1 MNYITQLNTFYK
13 FLPNNPL
20 SSNAQCLYGFLLNYN
35 NGLGWIK
42 EFTVANTLICGYT
55 NYNRQ
60 ILDRA
65 RNELIQKGYIQY
77 RKGTSNQA
85 GKYLIVEFDTQGNTQ
100 DNTQDNTQGNTQND
114 TRTVPLNKLNKT
126 KQNKESK
133 KDARTF
139 DTIIDDYTEN
149 EILRYEL
156 KEHLKTRKA
165 KKATL
170 TDRAIEL
177 SCENL
182 DKLAQDD
189 DTKIA
194 IVKQSIANGWIGF
207 FALKQTPLQVQYNN
221 PGQMTE
227 EQKMADRE
235 RQKKMLQEAIDRG
248 DFDAKH
254 GRHVQGH
261 R

>member
-85 GKYLIVEFDTQGNTQ
+85 GKYLIVEFDTQGDTQGNTQ
-100 DNTQDNTQGNTQND
+100 DNTQNDTQGNTQDDTQVD

-126 KQNKESK
+126 KQNETKVKKESVK
-133 KDARTF
+133 KKFGEYQNVLLTEKEYQSLNSDFANAEELIKFLDEYIEMKGYKAKSHNLAIRKWVKDAV
-139 DTIIDDYTEN
+139 N
-149 EILRYEL
+149 E
-156 KEHLKTRKA
+156 RKA
-165 KKATL
+165 KTYIHKVAS
-170 TDRAIEL
+170 D
-177 SCENL
+177 S
-182 DKLAQDD
+182 
-189 DTKIA
+189 
-194 IVKQSIANGWIGF
+194 QSGNPF
-207 FALKQTPLQVQYNN
+207 KDLLMQY
-221 PGQMTE
+221 
-227 EQKMADRE
+227 E
-235 RQKKMLQEAIDRG
+235 RGGIDG
-248 DFDAKH
+248 
-254 GRHVQGH
+254 
-261 R
+261 